1 MILKKISVLDKGHVQ
16 LKRISCEI
24 VQVADEEGDERV
36 EFVPCSDLF
45 VVNDAKVSTAKE
57 STEWGKGEQRLINFL
72 GREDH
77 TSPFRGAVMTFNIKA
92 PLFVARQLFKY
103 AVGTDHDESKA
114 HRDPFFS
121 HNELSLRYTSDPE
134 FYIPAPHQWR
144 EAPETRR
151 QGSGEGCLK
160 EEEAGEYFT
169 TSLDLHI
176 SQGVKFYEWALELG
190 VAPEQARLF
199 LSAYSMYTNWVMT
212 TSLQGL
218 CHILEQRLPHDAQSE
233 TRQFAEALKTIGM
246 SIYPNAITAYLK
258 EK

>member
-1 MILKKISVLDKGHVQ
+1 MILKKIPVLDKGHVQ

-45 VVNDAKVSTAKE
+45 VVNDAKVSTARE
-57 STEWGKGEQRLINFL
+57 SAEWGKGEQRLIGFL

-103 AVGTDHDESKA
+103 AVGTDHDESMA
-114 HRDPFFS
+114 QRNPFFS
-121 HNELSLRYTSDPE
+121 WNEESRRYVDDEPE
-134 FYIPAPHQWR
+134 FYVPKVNEWR
-144 EAPETRR
+144 NAPETRR
-151 QGSGEGCLK
+151 QGSGEGVNKYGGVFTAMMLSSVR
-160 EEEAGEYFT
+160 EGFNRYQEA
-169 TSLDLHI
+169 LD
-176 SQGVKFYEWALELG
+176 AG

-199 LSAYSMYTNWVMT
+199 LPAYAMYTNWVMT

-233 TRQFAEALKTIGM
+233 TRQYAEALKTIGE
-246 SIYPNAITAYLK
+246 SLYPNAIKAYLK